1 MSNNTILS
9 EKAGQ
14 SLKAEFFV
22 TESAAGI
29 RCFINGQ
36 FVKEEVYENKTMQF
50 AQSAA
55 QNWIAGITPLN
66 G

>member
-1 MSNNTILS
+1 MSNNTILV

-14 SLKAEFFV
+14 SLKAEYFA
-22 TESAAGI
+22 TDEDAGI
-29 RCFINGQ
+29 RCFINGE
-36 FVKEEVYENKTMQF
+36 FIKEEIYQDRSIQW

-55 QNWIAGITPLN
+55 ESWIAGITPLN